1 MGRTNNHRQRIFS
14 IEGFLHFMKQQPRS
28 EVRTDRQTPK
38 LRIFRIYDR
47 SKPETS
53 LKTSTFVVVVVVDD
67 GRQDHWGEI

>member
-14 IEGFLHFMKQQPRS
+14 IKGVLHFMKLQPRS

-38 LRIFRIYDR
+38 LRVFRIFAR

-53 LKTSTFVVVVVVDD
+53 LKTSTFVVVVVVD
-67 GRQDHWGEI
+67 GRQDHGGEI

>member
-1 MGRTNNHRQRIFS
+1 
-14 IEGFLHFMKQQPRS
+14 MKQQPRS

-53 LKTSTFVVVVVVDD
+53 LKTSTFVVAVVVD
-67 GRQDHWGEI
+67 GRQDHGGEI